1 MEKNGGCEAAV
12 KRGRVRVGPN
22 WLAGW
27 MQTEDPE
34 GEVAGGQK
42 RGRRGQGRRRRGD
55 DGVSRRA
62 GAAGGRIGENRARL
76 GFAMTNGGR
85 GHSAR
90 RSYRS
95 EGKRERVREG
105 LSTTLD
111 SPWSASLCPGHLIRP
126 RRGSFV
132 FLVFQRAGP
141 PRQAAPYF
149 PFVRAI
155 YRPALSFSFLFLF
168 LSIHFSR
175 PLSPVP
181 HRLFLRLE
189 CDTYLPLERCT
200 TYLSQNSMMRMKE
213 SPESETLVIYLKNNF
228 TSTRTILQELFI
240 LFNLSKQVRLAYR

>member
-12 KRGRVRVGPN
+12 KRGRVRVEPS

-27 MQTEDPE
+27 MQTEHPE
-34 GEVAGGQK
+34 EEVAGGQK

-132 FLVFQRAGP
+132 FLVFQRAEP
-141 PRQAAPYF
+141 PRRAAPYF

-155 YRPALSFSFLFLF
+155 YRPASLSLSFSSSFR
-168 LSIHFSR
+168 SISLVPFRLCPIVFSCVSNVILICLWR
-175 PLSPVP
+175 DVP
-181 HRLFLRLE
+181 P
-189 CDTYLPLERCT
+189 T
-200 TYLSQNSMMRMKE
+200 
-213 SPESETLVIYLKNNF
+213 
-228 TSTRTILQELFI
+228 
-240 LFNLSKQVRLAYR
+240 